1 MKRMLYIERAF
12 LVCII
17 LLAST
22 RLFAVGWTPTDGGL
36 VLNLEQDDRFLLS
49 VMVDHDNNPSTPDRE
64 YFVVNYS
71 RYEGDDYFH
80 YKNAQGKFIYAEGKH
95 LKLAQQ
101 DAHAT
106 KPSDMS
112 IWRVG
117 APLARGKYDLGGIA
131 YTIWNDGK
139 TLRTSDSFKFLG
151 DVTENFNDAKA
162 ADVVFVIPTDHTGI
176 ESFDPNKT
184 LRTVYKR
191 TDQDSE
197 SGRINGAIGTGFL
210 GMVYR
215 EVYMLD
221 IPKANSPQS
230 YTNASLVTFNTTNST
245 QIWSEK
251 QITCYSGFPAYAYA
265 DNKHKPTYRTLFRL
279 YMLDKPIQSCSR
291 YFFATDEQDYKKYRK
306 VDNPKSSADSTAA
319 KKVYTWDHFT
329 CMEPVDKASSK
340 IYKTDYM
347 FVPVPDSTYYYVGY
361 NNEYCNGRG
370 AIPSEPLGSSTAKSA
385 FEKIRNLPLLN
396 LPTFK
401 APAGAFGQMVVDTS
415 SSADNLAVKFEP
427 AGYFLKVETGK
438 NVQMHKT
445 SDTTWLSEDMWTITG
460 EYAALHIKTM
470 LMTGQSFSET
480 DPGAAVEGWTKWVR
494 GDSVPTSTGG
504 EIAGLSGYAQITVN
518 NTDSNGH
525 MVFILAD
532 QTKWISYDNNG
543 LVGLEMPPHYPLKDS
558 TYVTLLAPRIKPGY
572 TFLGWDTQKDGK
584 GTRYQIGDK
593 FTFSREGEVKL
604 YAQATYDGTLQIAIS
619 FLQDGKRY
627 FLTHPGIG
635 TGFRFARARHFD
647 SWVNTWQGMENAQN
661 LDPNYLS
668 TYEVRCPINEI
679 KKKEPGLDS
688 LYFNEHVLDPR
699 SYTMK
704 GLVDSLTFYENF
716 HPSKDEYIGLYYK
729 DPNVILANNT
739 WAGLFTTTSKAETS
753 WPTFKQPYIPS
764 AKIRSERF
772 VEEYDP
778 ENKPDSLILKKRTKF
793 AEPYVIYDPVNN
805 QFNGQADSAS
815 ATDFQLSAISVA
827 DEHYIILPDTTYA
840 WSDTITFDFHEEEKT
855 TEDIWSALIGKQLL
869 AVMVVDGD
877 TVYFHPNRDKIISD
891 PNNLYLSQD
900 FRITQIF
907 EWIPDSRVTSVAA
920 EDRVAYSTTGH
931 YWHHTVT
938 RGLNPPLNVK
948 DASGNYIDILDT
960 FCITLSQG
968 RISKIKK
975 YYGRWK
981 KQGEND
987 GLTISADG
995 LTRHRDIIVR
1005 TKTYHYGDTVTKY
1018 ILTPAQNNYSVN
1030 PFANQEE
1037 QIDFTLN
1044 KVTTHRLFDIHNTPI
1059 RTDTVSVED
1068 VTTYLAIQPS
1078 KCSCTQSHFIVA
1090 EDEKTSGHQVT
1101 VKTVA
1106 QNSTAGDNLDTLV
1119 ISGMTVTIGG
1129 NTYPIETARVPLIQ
1143 TSLIADELIWS
1154 VLRNGQRYFIMAVS
1168 NGVDTTLQFRQFTQK
1183 GNTLYKLNTNTVLVK
1198 GSDAGNNSDGKYI
1211 TPWSFKYNP
1220 SNASQL
1226 SMKTEY
1232 GINRYIKMSGDA
1244 VGSTAT
1250 LHAKDSSFFTYH
1262 YVQVYTSEN
1271 ENEEEWVQLEYGS
1284 GKWLKFDGSALKLVA
1299 TAAEAD
1305 TFSWAYPELEY
1316 NLLNNGTYPS
1326 RDLVTLGYNASAK
1339 VTVTTAYQGYCEY
1352 SMLLNNKLTYF
1363 GRETRTSYNDLT
1375 STASGYRWR
1384 TICTIDTIHDKRTNV
1399 DRGYTF
1405 SNSGFTSTITPTD
1418 ASPLNVTYGGADKY
1432 IDIVDTLR
1440 VTLGLNT
1447 GAPEYRF
1454 KGDWSAFTRIEDGNL
1469 KIPLVRKTYHE
1480 APFDSL
1486 ICMEINEW
1494 YNHSFPATITKG
1506 VNDTVLLQFQT
1517 IRHKGTHLL
1526 STEDEVISVI
1536 SSTSSNVTHDIKKKG
1551 SDTDSIIGMHLN
1563 NKDLAEIRLM
1573 DEYGNAPTWCKIK
1586 AKGDS
1591 TITVQCLSNGVR
1603 SPRSVDLYLVYVITL
1618 DRQMNIVTYR
1628 LTISQASHF
1637 DYANNQQLIHTSGA
1651 SGDPIGVDGLQQVH
1665 QNKRILYYYPD
1676 QDVELPVRERNFYGW
1691 WRWYREGLDVKGD
1704 TVSDS
1709 DIPDSLWRVPP
1720 RNVGK
1725 FNYPYRIIGDSVKVP
1740 NTATPDP
1747 DDSVKVLM
1755 TMGRWTVFHYRSKDY
1770 GNEGSKK
1777 DPPAKNARVAPP
1789 ITDLGLATKPTLTYA
1804 VDISNYYDNLP
1815 LSLSQKN
1822 QVDTALLD
1830 TILEIKEP
1838 TLSIREVFE
1847 LHPWTEMADTLDNY
1861 KSTIPVAGERLED
1874 KVYPLAGEKY
1884 MEDHVVMAPTGTKL
1898 LLSTEQR
1905 YNYNNLHKTGFSESL
1920 LGYYM
1925 HDDNWSKWSED
1936 KVRQDTM
1943 IWCGGWDAD
1952 CLWYTYN
1959 PKTQKYTICNY
1970 SITESD
1976 DFLKVP
1982 VKNNVDTVYY
1992 CLRARSWKTTGSGP
2006 DDNTEEGDYFFN
2018 ICRYKICYHYPNIYG
2033 PKVETKSKKETR
2045 ALITNDEI
2053 EQRYEVLERLN
2064 FDYNEPGNSYTV
2076 YPHPLPW
2083 ADASYGY
2090 TYPETAD
2097 LPHNRRHDE
2106 TDFPNHGEYG
2116 LINRIPYSSYWYQM
2130 EQHGGASKGYMIYC
2144 DGMSSSGQVAALSL
2158 NKTLCAGQKMFVSAY
2173 IGNPS
2178 SQTKEVAKPNFIFSV
2193 QGSVNGTTWDDIT
2206 TYMTGDLDPSDKW
2219 YQILFP
2225 INHTR
2230 DGSGG
2235 DYVHF
2240 RVRIYNMASDF
2251 DGNDFIIDDICI
2263 FATKPPL
2270 IAYQASTA
2278 CKEEGDTKDTHVIL
2292 RVDYKGMVGS
2302 TGDGDAEVEDYNGH
2316 KIFYTVKGVNKSGET
2331 RFVRMEDGY
2340 MEEDTLKSKDKDPLK
2355 PDTLYGKVYIPLKTY
2370 EPTDPDS
2377 IFTNMNDLLDRFEET
2392 FTIHQEHLDDPSKS
2406 DTAIFREGYVYEVLE
2421 GESRPVKYLIHMAN
2435 LNPEDEFTVHMY
2447 PDSSMLLSSICGL
2460 TSRLKVSN
2468 RMLLELNGME
2478 QPYTEVMGMCVNSTY
2493 NVSLRVKGSLYLD
2506 SVAPIDLDGSCIN
2519 DWLLYGDT
2527 AEASSKERYGY
2538 YYSDIK
2544 KVLRDVLRVEGANVN
2559 QFAPNLSS
2567 INKNVLK
2574 RNAQGKEFKQAGLDA
2589 YDMISS
2595 LVNNG
2600 FLTLY
2605 QRKQTV
2611 TVTTGDTAKFV
2622 IFPIVGT
2629 GTDALSKANIEV
2641 CPAPIF
2647 VKLSPDTTKAALPLI
2662 IGGLHRDS
2670 TQMRKPIEVLL
2681 SETVANDEFKLRVDS
2696 IAPKVGIKT
2705 ITLSETND
2713 PNFLDGIHT
2722 LSLIPDKDYLSDID
2736 DYYEKGDSILF
2747 VPAAGNYRMRPGY
2760 SYTFDINLQDYLG
2773 RDTIKGGCAVGTLPF
2788 ILSVVPSYLRWEPQS
2803 EQSNGWNNA
2812 DNWIAIDEYN
2822 NPIETETHFAPM
2834 SDTYV
2839 LIPKLAD
2846 AMPYPVVPPMPTEWK
2861 DSVQKVNFQYNTCNA
2876 IRFLPEAAMGQQQRM
2891 EYNDAVADMSMPYNK
2906 WAFRGTPVKGMISGD
2921 LFRANADLN
2930 GETSL
2935 WEVGE
2940 FDAAGRNHNTGNT
2953 SFWLSL
2959 YSRTT
2964 IRKGNGEDTE
2974 DTIRNA
2980 TADWSKVTNG
2990 LSLPMPAGM
2999 GWAVYGRS
3007 HVANE
3012 TSVVRLPKHDD
3023 KYYYYSRS
3031 GDKMYDLYE
3040 QNLQSLRTTVAGGS
3054 DAGKLA
3060 FHADYE
3066 EYTITNENSVTTT
3079 SFVFGNPSMG
3089 YVDIW
3094 GFVADN
3100 CLKQEIDYIDAS
3112 GTHRTVSRA
3121 VAESKESPNSI
3132 SNETRYLPPMHAM
3145 VVKLRNEEAALNSK
3159 TLVLNAYRVL
3169 TEVEQ
3174 KVPAV
3179 YACGGGGGDQ
3189 ELAQAPRRV
3198 TAPLREGI
3206 MTVTAINPV
3215 SPRCNSRLILGQ
3227 GYHEAI
3233 LQGEDAMLTTVNIDN
3248 FHMTNTPTTPFNIYA
3263 MNDGYGLSI
3272 DLRDSIVNVPVSFY
3286 MSALPYDPTTELWF
3300 TGVNNID
3307 GSLVF
3312 YDALLGTE
3320 RPICDGICIK
3330 IGTPEANHQRRYY
3343 IRRRGFNP
3351 DAQSGGEGV
3360 TTGIGAQDPEP
3371 LQAEEVQK
3379 IIYNGQV
3386 FILRGGHVYTMFG
3399 QRVK

>member
-1 MKRMLYIERAF
+1 MKRMLYIERALF
-12 LVCII
+12 ACII
-17 LLAST
+17 LLIST

-36 VLNLEQDDRFLLS
+36 VVNMEQGKRFLLS
-49 VMVDHDNNPSTPDRE
+49 VVVSGDFDNNPATPNEERE
-64 YFVVNYS
+64 FFVSNYTRYTGGYYNYPAGTYMKLLPATEVTEVN
-71 RYEGDDYFH
+71 EW
-80 YKNAQGKFIYAEGKH
+80 
-95 LKLAQQ
+95 L
-101 DAHAT
+101 
-106 KPSDMS
+106 
-112 IWRVG
+112 VG
-117 APLARGKYDLGGIA
+117 APLDRGNKALGGIA

-139 TLRTSDSFKFLG
+139 TLKTNDKFKFLG
-151 DVTENFNDAKA
+151 NLTSSYTDGEAC
-162 ADVVFVIPTDHTGI
+162 DVVFVIPTERGVPTVAGRAGLS
-176 ESFDPNKT
+176 SFDPEGT
-184 LRTVYKR
+184 L
-191 TDQDSE
+191 
-197 SGRINGAIGTGFL
+197 GRGEPPFKAPFNGRMGTGFL
-210 GMVYR
+210 GMTYR
-215 EVYMLD
+215 EVYMLQ

-230 YTNASLVTFNTTNST
+230 YTNAGLVTFNTTLST
-245 QIWSEK
+245 WK
-251 QITCYSGFPAYAYA
+251 LTSGAGDIVKGKAAYAYA
-265 DNKHKPTYRTLFRL
+265 DSKHDKTPRTIFRL
-279 YMLDKPIQSCSR
+279 YLLDDPINSCSS
-291 YFFATDEQDYKKYRK
+291 YFFATDEQDYKRYRMNEN
-306 VDNPKSSADSTAA
+306 NPQRSSDSTAA
-319 KKVYTWDHFT
+319 KKVYTWDHFN

-370 AIPSEPLGSSTAKSA
+370 ATPSEPLGSSTAKSA

-427 AGYFLKVETGK
+427 AGYFLKVETGT
-438 NVQMHKT
+438 NVPMHKT
-445 SDTTWLSEDMWTITG
+445 SDTTWLSEDKWTIDTA
-460 EYAALHIKTM
+460 YAKLHIQTM
-470 LMTGQSFSET
+470 LMTGPQFSST

-494 GDSVPTSTGG
+494 GDSVPVSTGG
-504 EIAGLSGYAQITVN
+504 SVAGKTGYAQITIN
-518 NTDSNGH
+518 STDSNGH

-532 QTKWISYDNNG
+532 TLKWIRYDNNG
-543 LVGLEMPPHYPLKDS
+543 LVGLEMPLQYPLKDS
-558 TYVTLLAPRIKPGY
+558 TYVTLLAPHIKPGY

-593 FTFSREGEVKL
+593 FTFSQEGEVKL

-627 FLTHPGIG
+627 FLTHPGMG

-661 LDPNYLS
+661 LDPNYLT

-679 KKKEPGLDS
+679 KKKESGLDS

-778 ENKPDSLILKKRTKF
+778 ENKPDSLILKKRTNF

-827 DEHYIILPDTTYA
+827 DEHYIILPDTAYA
-840 WSDTITFDFHEEEKT
+840 WSDTITFDFHEGEKT
-855 TEDIWSALIGKQLL
+855 TEDIWSALIGKQLM

-891 PNNLYLSQD
+891 PNNLYLSKD

-907 EWIPDSRVTSVAA
+907 EWIPDSRVTSVAD
-920 EDRVAYSTTGH
+920 EDRVAYSTTDH

-938 RGLNPPLNVK
+938 SGMNSPMNVK
-948 DASGNYIDILDT
+948 DKSGNYIDILDT

-981 KQGEND
+981 KQGEDD
-987 GLTISADG
+987 GLTVSADG
-995 LTRHRDIIVR
+995 LTRHRDIIVK
-1005 TKTYHYGDTVTKY
+1005 TKTYHYGEEQTRMVLKPEKESYGFGALVGQKDNINF
-1018 ILTPAQNNYSVN
+1018 ILTREHVRDLLDAQGAFVREDTISIDTLTAQLGMLPGYCDLRVKHFVKVN
-1030 PFANQEE
+1030 A
-1037 QIDFTLN
+1037 D
-1044 KVTTHRLFDIHNTPI
+1044 
-1059 RTDTVSVED
+1059 
-1068 VTTYLAIQPS
+1068 A
-1078 KCSCTQSHFIVA
+1078 
-1090 EDEKTSGHQVT
+1090 TSGKPYVT
-1101 VKTVA
+1101 LEVIDENTSGV
-1106 QNSTAGDNLDTLV
+1106 NYDTLV
-1119 ISGMTVTIGG
+1119 ITQYQYNSTTIDCDV
-1129 NTYPIETARVPLIQ
+1129 RVPLLQ
-1143 TSLIADELIWS
+1143 APLEGDELIWS
-1154 VLRNGQRYFIMAVS
+1154 VMHDGQRYFIMA
-1168 NGVDTTLQFRQFTQK
+1168 GKGTTQDSLIFRQYTQK
-1183 GNTLYKLNTNTVLVK
+1183 GNTLYKRVGGNQLIKGAKDKTNRDE
-1198 GSDAGNNSDGKYI
+1198 GYI
-1211 TPWSFKYNP
+1211 TPWHFSYVNQAAQQLTLRIGLT
-1220 SNASQL
+1220 ASDTL
-1226 SMKTEY
+1226 HFN
-1232 GINRYIKMSGDA
+1232 INSGTTPA
-1244 VGSTAT
+1244 VGDTTSTLT
-1250 LHAKDSSFFTYH
+1250 YVFTDVYANTNAN
-1262 YVQVYTSEN
+1262 YEEQVK
-1271 ENEEEWVQLEYGS
+1271 LKYGPD
-1284 GKWLKFDGSALKLVA
+1284 KWLKFNGSALVL
-1299 TAAEAD
+1299 TTNELEAD
-1305 TFSWAYPELEY
+1305 TFSWAYPLLEY

-1847 LHPWTEMADTLDNY
+1847 LHPWTEMADTLDHY
-1861 KSTIPVAGERLED
+1861 KSRITGDE
-1874 KVYPLAGEKY
+1874 KYPLAGEKY

-1925 HDDNWSKWSED
+1925 HDDNWDKAVPAWSD
-1936 KVRQDTM
+1936 VRKDTM

-1992 CLRARSWKTTGSGP
+1992 CLRARSWKTLSDKSGE
-2006 DDNTEEGDYFFN
+2006 DSTVVGDYFFN

-2158 NKTLCAGQKMFVSAY
+2158 NKTLCAGQKMFLSAY
-2173 IGNPS
+2173 VGNPS

-2235 DYVHF
+2235 NYVHF

-2392 FTIHQEHLDDPSKS
+2392 FTIHQEHLDNPSKP

-2705 ITLSETND
+2705 ITLREIND

-2747 VPAAGNYRMRPGY
+2747 VPAAGSYRMRPGY

-2773 RDTIKGGCAVGTLPF
+2773 RDTIKGGCAVGTVPF

-2803 EQSNGWNNA
+2803 EHSNGWNNA

-2834 SDTYV
+2834 AGISV
-2839 LIPKLAD
+2839 LIPKMEDGL
-2846 AMPYPVVPPMPTEWK
+2846 PYPVVPHMPTEWI

-3040 QNLQSLRTTVAGGS
+3040 QNLQDLRTTVAGGS

-3066 EYTITNENSVTTT
+3066 EYTIANDNSVTTT

-3089 YVDIW
+3089 YIDIW
-3094 GFVADN
+3094 GFIADN
-3100 CLKQEIDYIDAS
+3100 CLKQEIDYIDPT

-3145 VVKLRNEEAALNSK
+3145 VVKLRDGQPAVNSK

-3263 MNDGYGLSI
+3263 IKDGYGLSI

-3330 IGTPEANHQRRYY
+3330 IETPEANHQRRYY

-3360 TTGIGAQDPEP
+3360 TTDIGTQEP
-3371 LQAEEVQK
+3371 QALQAEEVQK

-3399 QRVK
+3399 QRVR

>member
-1 MKRMLYIERAF
+1 MQYIERAI
-12 LVCII
+12 LACII

-22 RLFAVGWTPTDGGL
+22 RLFAVGWTPTDAGL
-36 VLNLEQDDRFLLS
+36 VVNLEQADRFLLS
-49 VMVDHDNNPSTPDRE
+49 VWVDKNGNGKEEDGEEFFVSNYNRYTGG
-64 YFVVNYS
+64 YFGYEAGSFMKLLPATEVTEVN
-71 RYEGDDYFH
+71 EW
-80 YKNAQGKFIYAEGKH
+80 
-95 LKLAQQ
+95 L
-101 DAHAT
+101 
-106 KPSDMS
+106 
-112 IWRVG
+112 VG
-117 APLARGKYDLGGIA
+117 APLDRGNKALGGIA

-139 TLRTSDSFKFLG
+139 TLKTNDKFKFLG
-151 DVTENFNDAKA
+151 NLTSSYTDGEACE
-162 ADVVFVIPTDHTGI
+162 VVFVIPTERGVPTVAGRAGLS
-176 ESFDPNKT
+176 SFDPNNT
-184 LRTVYKR
+184 L
-191 TDQDSE
+191 
-197 SGRINGAIGTGFL
+197 GRGTAPFNGRMGTGFL
-210 GMVYR
+210 GMTYR
-215 EVYMLD
+215 EVYMLQ

-230 YTNASLVTFNTTNST
+230 YTNAGLVTFNTTLST
-245 QIWSEK
+245 WKLS
-251 QITCYSGFPAYAYA
+251 SGAGDIAKGKAAYAYA
-265 DNKHKPTYRTLFRL
+265 DSKHDKTPRTIFRL
-279 YMLDKPIQSCSR
+279 YLLDDPINSCSG
-291 YFFATDEQDYKKYRK
+291 YFFATDEQDYVRYRMNEN
-306 VDNPKSSADSTAA
+306 NPQKSSDSTAA
-319 KKVYTWDHFT
+319 KKIYTMDRLM
-329 CMEPVDKASSK
+329 CMSRIDDTK
-340 IYKTDYM
+340 YYQTDLM
-347 FVPVPDSTYYYVGY
+347 RVPEPDSTYYYVGY
-361 NNEYCNGRG
+361 NNDYKDDKEESMGTNG
-370 AIPSEPLGSSTAKSA
+370 SKSN
-385 FEKIRNLPLLN
+385 FTQIRELPMKDLAG
-396 LPTFK
+396 FK
-401 APAGAFGQMVVDTS
+401 APAGACGRMVVDTTS
-415 SSADNLAVKFEP
+415 AADNLDVRFDP

-460 EYAALHIKTM
+460 SWAKLHIQTM
-470 LMTGQSFSET
+470 LMTGPQFSET

-504 EIAGLSGYAQITVN
+504 EIAGLSGYAQITIN

-593 FTFSREGEVKL
+593 FTFSRDGEVKL

-627 FLTHPGIG
+627 FLTHPGMG

-647 SWVNTWQGMENAQN
+647 SWINTWQGMENAQN

-668 TYEVRCPINEI
+668 TYEIRRPINEI
-679 KKKEPGLDS
+679 KKKDGDIPDLDPK
-688 LYFNEHVLDPR
+688 EHVLDPR

-764 AKIRSERF
+764 AKIRSERY
-772 VEEYDP
+772 VQEYDP
-778 ENKPDSLILKKRTKF
+778 ENKPDSLILKKRTNF

-827 DEHYIILPDTTYA
+827 DEHYIILPDTAYA
-840 WSDTITFDFHEEEKT
+840 WSDTITFDFHEGEKT

-891 PNNLYLSQD
+891 PNDLYLSPD

-1005 TKTYHYGDTVTKY
+1005 TKTYHYGEEQTRMVLKPEKESYGFSPLAGQKDNINF
-1018 ILTPAQNNYSVN
+1018 ILTREHVRDLLDAQGAFVREDTIS
-1030 PFANQEE
+1030 
-1037 QIDFTLN
+1037 IDTLTAQLGMLPGKCTFRVGTAFE
-1044 KVTTHRLFDIHNTPI
+1044 KV
-1059 RTDTVSVED
+1059 E
-1068 VTTYLAIQPS
+1068 
-1078 KCSCTQSHFIVA
+1078 A
-1090 EDEKTSGHQVT
+1090 ETSGRYAT
-1101 VKTVA
+1101 L
-1106 QNSTAGDNLDTLV
+1106 STKADNTSGVIYDTLV
-1119 ISGMTVTIGG
+1119 VSGYTWDNKPQTCDV
-1129 NTYPIETARVPLIQ
+1129 RVPLMQ
-1143 TSLIADELIWS
+1143 APLEGNELLWS
-1154 VLRNGQRYFIMAVS
+1154 VMHNGQRYFIMA
-1168 NGVDTTLQFRQFTQK
+1168 GKGTTQGSLIFRQYTQK
-1183 GNTLYKLNTNTVLVK
+1183 GNTLYKRVGGNQLIK
-1198 GSDAGNNSDGKYI
+1198 GSKNAANDDEGYI
-1211 TPWSFKYNP
+1211 TPWQFTYVNKENHQLTLKIGLT
-1220 SNASQL
+1220 ASDTL
-1226 SMKTEY
+1226 HFNIASAKTP
-1232 GINRYIKMSGDA
+1232 A
-1244 VGSTAT
+1244 VGDTTSTLT
-1250 LHAKDSSFFTYH
+1250 YVFTDVYANDNAN
-1262 YVQVYTSEN
+1262 YEEQVK
-1271 ENEEEWVQLEYGS
+1271 LKYGPD
-1284 GKWLKFDGSALKLVA
+1284 KWLKFDGTALTLTEYEA
-1299 TAAEAD
+1299 QAD
-1305 TFSWAYPELEY
+1305 TFSWAYPLLEF

-1326 RDLVTLGYNASAK
+1326 HEQVVFGYNTNVSVSVK
-1339 VTVTTAYQGYCEY
+1339 TAYQGYCEY

-1363 GRETRTSYNDLT
+1363 GRETRTSRAALINTEPESRWKTTCVIKRIRDSRTATESGIDVSEVNDNFVT
-1375 STASGYRWR
+1375 TVKTTTENPSPTEVKIG
-1384 TICTIDTIHDKRTNV
+1384 DT
-1399 DRGYTF
+1399 
-1405 SNSGFTSTITPTD
+1405 
-1418 ASPLNVTYGGADKY
+1418 Y
-1432 IDIVDTLR
+1432 IDIVDTLC
-1440 VTLGLNT
+1440 VTLGLQK
-1447 GAPEYRF
+1447 GAPDYRY
-1454 KGDWSAFTRIEDGNL
+1454 KDKWSGFSTISDGNL
-1469 KIPLVRKTYHE
+1469 KIPLVRRTYHE

-1486 ICMEINEW
+1486 ICTEANEV
-1494 YNHSFPATITKG
+1494 YHYSFPSTITKG
-1506 VNDTVLLQFQT
+1506 ENDTVLLQFQT
-1517 IRHKGTHLL
+1517 IRHHGTQLL
-1526 STEDEVISVI
+1526 NTSDEVISVI

-1551 SDTDSIIGMHLN
+1551 SATADSIIGMHLN
-1563 NKDLAEIRLM
+1563 NKDLAEVRLM
-1573 DEYGNAPTWCKIK
+1573 DEYGNTPTWCKIK

-1618 DRQMNIVTYR
+1618 EEEQMNIVTYR

-1637 DYANNQQLIHTSGA
+1637 NYANNQQLVHTSGA

-1676 QDVELPVRERNFYGW
+1676 QDVELPIRERNFYGW
-1691 WRWYREGLDVKGD
+1691 WRWYREGNDVNGKD
-1704 TVSDS
+1704 VSDS
-1709 DIPDSLWRVPP
+1709 DIPDSLWRLAP

-1725 FNYPYRIIGDSVKVP
+1725 YNYPYRIIGDSVKVW
-1740 NTATPDP
+1740 DEEKK
-1747 DDSVKVLM
+1747 DSVKVLM

-1770 GNEGSKK
+1770 GNDGSKK

-1847 LHPWTEMADTLDNY
+1847 LHPWTEMADTLDHY
-1861 KSTIPVAGERLED
+1861 KSLITGDE
-1874 KVYPLAGEKY
+1874 KYPLAGEKY

-1905 YNYNNLHKTGFSESL
+1905 YNFNNLHKSGLSESL

-1925 HDDNWSKWSED
+1925 HDDNWSSWSTD

-1952 CLWYTYN
+1952 CLWYIYN
-1959 PKTQKYTICNY
+1959 SKTQKYTRCDHP
-1970 SITESD
+1970 ITESD

-1992 CLRARSWKTTGSGP
+1992 CLRARSWKTTGTAP
-2006 DDNTEEGDYFFN
+2006 TYADEKTEEGDYYFN

-2116 LINRIPYSSYWYQM
+2116 LINRIGYTTYWFPM

-2158 NKTLCAGQKMFVSAY
+2158 NKTLCAGQKMFLSAY
-2173 IGNPS
+2173 VGNPS
-2178 SQTKEVAKPNFIFSV
+2178 NQTKEVAKPNFIFSV
-2193 QGSVNGTTWDDIT
+2193 QGSVNGTKWDDIT
-2206 TYMTGDLDPSDKW
+2206 TYMTGDLNPSDKW

-2230 DGSGG
+2230 EGSGG
-2235 DYVHF
+2235 EYVHF

-2302 TGDGDAEVEDYNGH
+2302 TGDGDAEVEEYNGH

-2340 MEEDTLKSKDKDPLK
+2340 MEEDTLKSDDLLE

-2370 EPTDPDS
+2370 EPMDSDS

-2392 FTIHQEHLDDPSKS
+2392 FTIHQGHLDDPSKP

-2506 SVAPIDLDGSCIN
+2506 SVAPIDLNGSCIN

-2647 VKLSPDTTKAALPLI
+2647 VKLSPDTSKAALPLI
-2662 IGGLHRDS
+2662 IGGLNRDS

-2747 VPAAGNYRMRPGY
+2747 VPAVGSYRMQPGY

-2773 RDTIKGGCAVGTLPF
+2773 RDTIKGGCAVGTVPF

-2803 EQSNGWNNA
+2803 EHSNGWNNA
-2812 DNWIAIDEYN
+2812 DNWIAIDAHN
-2822 NPIETETHFAPM
+2822 NPIPTETHFAPM
-2834 SDTYV
+2834 AGTYV
-2839 LIPKLAD
+2839 VIPKMED
-2846 AMPYPVVPPMPTEWK
+2846 GVPYPVVPPMPTEWK
-2861 DSVQKVNFQYNTCNA
+2861 DSVQKVNFEYNTCNA

-2906 WAFRGTPVKGMISGD
+2906 WAFRGAPVKGMISGD
-2921 LFRANADLN
+2921 LFRANTDIN
-2930 GETSL
+2930 GQTPL

-2964 IRKGNGEDTE
+2964 LRKGNGEDTE

-2990 LSLPMPAGM
+2990 LSLPLPAGM
-2999 GWAVYGRS
+2999 GWAVYSRS

-3012 TSVVRLPKHDD
+3012 TSVVRLPKQDD

-3066 EYTITNENSVTTT
+3066 EYTITNDTTAEGDDITTT

-3089 YVDIW
+3089 YIDIW

-3145 VVKLRNEEAALNSK
+3145 VVKLRDGQPAVGSK

-3189 ELAQAPRRV
+3189 ELAQAPQRSPM
-3198 TAPLREGI
+3198 TNYQLPITPGL

-3233 LQGEDAMLTTVNIDN
+3233 IQGEDAMLTTVNIDN

-3307 GSLVF
+3307 GSLVL

-3330 IGTPEANHQRRYY
+3330 IETPEANHQRRYY

-3360 TTGIGAQDPEP
+3360 TTGIGTQEP
-3371 LQAEEVQK
+3371 QALQAEEVQK

-3399 QRVK
+3399 QRVR